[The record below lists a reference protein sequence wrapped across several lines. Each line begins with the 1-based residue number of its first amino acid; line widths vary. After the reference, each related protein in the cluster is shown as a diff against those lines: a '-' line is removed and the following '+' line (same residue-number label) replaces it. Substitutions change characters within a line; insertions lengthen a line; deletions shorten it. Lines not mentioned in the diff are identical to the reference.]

1 MLVYENES
9 NEKKKKDFESRLY
22 SSSFDFCDL

>member
-9 NEKKKKDFESRLY
+9 NEKKKDFESRLY